1 MHCLSTSPP
10 LSKMKFALL
19 RSVVIAVTLAFG
31 TPAVAHAA
39 PDRRTS
45 SSFSPTTWAITL
57 WAWRDRFQI
66 LDADLDRLSQ
76 QGVRFT
82 DGYVTAP
89 QCSPSRAGLLTG
101 RYQQRFGFDSIP
113 DGPLPLTERTLAE
126 HLREAGYV
134 TGMVGKWH
142 LQPNPICLNWA
153 RKQCP
158 DAIVKGRVR
167 LDQSALLPY
176 YPQARGFEDF
186 LRGTI
191 SLLEQ
196 FRFAGQPLQRD
207 GQRVVDSRF
216 RVDVQTEAGLAF
228 LGPNVDRPFF
238 LYLAYYAHTC
248 PWRPLGSTSIA
259 SCEMPERRRTGLA
272 MMSAVDEGVGRVM
285 TCSMQVLRRN
295 FR

>member
-1 MHCLSTSPP
+1 
-10 LSKMKFALL
+10 MKFALL

-39 PDRRTS
+39 PDR
-45 SSFSPTTWAITL
+45 PNIIIVL
-57 WAWRDRFQI
+57 
-66 LDADLDRLSQ
+66 ADDWGYGDLGVQGSLPDVLTPNLDRLSQ

-142 LQPNPICLNWA
+142 LEPNPICLNWG

-158 DAIVKGRVR
+158 DAIVKGRMR

-176 YPQARGFEDF
+176 YPQARGFEEF
-186 LRGTI
+186 FYGELCPTGAISICRATAAARWTAGCRLKIPRGCADRSRTA
-191 SLLEQ
+191 SA
-196 FRFAGQPLQRD
+196 RPQR
-207 GQRVVDSRF
+207 
-216 RVDVQTEAGLAF
+216 
-228 LGPNVDRPFF
+228 
-238 LYLAYYAHTC
+238 
-248 PWRPLGSTSIA
+248 
-259 SCEMPERRRTGLA
+259 
-272 MMSAVDEGVGRVM
+272 
-285 TCSMQVLRRN
+285 
-295 FR
+295 